1 MSAAAEAALGTKPGL
16 GIEMVMEG
24 TDPLVSLLFT
34 KEDSVG
40 PRFRKQKQ
48 NKSKQGVIYA
58 LFKFHKTHPF
68 LSLESCSS

>member
-1 MSAAAEAALGTKPGL
+1 MSAVAEAALGAKLGL

-40 PRFRKQKQ
+40 PRFRKKKHKQKA
-48 NKSKQGVIYA
+48 SRV
-58 LFKFHKTHPF
+58 
-68 LSLESCSS
+68 